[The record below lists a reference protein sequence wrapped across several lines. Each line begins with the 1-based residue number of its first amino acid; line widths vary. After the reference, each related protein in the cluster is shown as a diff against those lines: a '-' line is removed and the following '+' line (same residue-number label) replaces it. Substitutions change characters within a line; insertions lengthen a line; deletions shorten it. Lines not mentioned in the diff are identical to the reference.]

1 MKWYAVLIMLAIVIG
16 ILLCKRES
24 GKYGIKFEQIIDLAI
39 YLIPISIIS
48 ARLYYVAF
56 SYQNY
61 IHNPIE
67 ILNLR
72 SGGLAI
78 YGGIIGGL
86 ITCMVYSK
94 IKKISLLDILDYIV
108 PYVALGQC
116 IGRWGN
122 FINVEAYGSET
133 TSFLRMGIIENGLY
147 KEVHPTFLYESIC
160 TLAIFILLTLLKNK
174 RKYKGQITAIYLLA
188 YSFVRIFIEGLRTD
202 SLMFYNLRVSQIL
215 SIIIFVIMCSILA
228 YKKIKRKNS

>member
-1 MKWYAVLIMLAIVIG
+1 MLAIVIG